1 MRNDDEIEFKET
13 IVTVNI
19 GITTFAKYTLKT
31 TKSEEE
37 VLADIKSKGVAIL
50 DDDKYQQTDYEI
62 DLESVTDNDLETV
75 FYDVNGNEF
84 EQEYLHNDD

>member
-1 MRNDDEIEFKET
+1 MEDKEITTLT
-13 IVTVNI
+13 INV
-19 GITTFAKYTLKT
+19 GITTNAQYTLQT

-37 VLADIKSKGVAIL
+37 VIADIKRKGVAIL
-50 DDDKYQQTDYEI
+50 DDKDYRQTDYEI

-84 EQEYLHNDD
+84 EQEYLHNND